1 MRQFYVFNP
10 KVINEQKCRE
20 DALKLL
26 QEDEEPIVVIHK
38 HKAGEQCTF
47 DLLKIDNMHVQL
59 PHIHAL
65 QCYEFT
71 KETK

>member
-1 MRQFYVFNP
+1 MRQLYVFNP

-26 QEDEEPIVVIHK
+26 QEGSEVLVVIHK
-38 HKAGEQCTF
+38 HKTGEQCTF
-47 DLLKIDNMHVQL
+47 DVQSITNMGAQL
-59 PHIHAL
+59 SHAHDL
-65 QCYEFT
+65 QCYSFT